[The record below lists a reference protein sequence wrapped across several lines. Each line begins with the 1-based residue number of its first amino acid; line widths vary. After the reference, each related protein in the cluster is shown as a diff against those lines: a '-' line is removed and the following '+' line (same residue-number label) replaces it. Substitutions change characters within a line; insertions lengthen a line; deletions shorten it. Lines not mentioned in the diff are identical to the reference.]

1 MIRTL
6 LLIAA
11 VSFFLTIGFF
21 AGAVA
26 VAGGPFS
33 IDDGW
38 RFHREMLSD
47 DVVEHRPPVVVR
59 VSAAGVIG

>member
-11 VSFFLTIGFF
+11 VSFILTIGFF

-26 VAGGPFS
+26 VAGGPFY
-33 IDDGW
+33 IDD
-38 RFHREMLSD
+38 RMHFHRD
-47 DVVEHRPPVVVR
+47 DVSETDVQHRPPSLIDAS
-59 VSAAGVIG
+59 VSVN

>member
-6 LLIAA
+6 LLVAA
-11 VSFFLTIGFF
+11 VSFVLTIGFF

-26 VAGGPFS
+26 VAGGPFN

-38 RFHREMLSD
+38 RFHRVDISETE
-47 DVVEHRPPVVVR
+47 VEHKPPTVVK
-59 VSAAGVIG
+59 VSNDEAN